1 MQTDGA
7 PRYQPSGSPFG
18 VASGAP
24 SVTRWFAF
32 RRIIAV
38 MNTVNVAR
46 LRLVVL
52 LAALGCSGTAR
63 KSTPTPDAGSERV
76 VEPGS
81 RSDANNLDLGDL
93 NDSGG
98 SGGISTAGSAGFSG
112 LAGSGGSQGTAGSG
126 GIDSRGGSGGI
137 ATPTPDAGS
146 ERVVEPGFRVD
157 ADTRELGEI
166 DGSGGSG
173 GISRTGGSGG
183 IGGSGGSGGIRSTAS
198 SSGCATMCFVDFP
211 CGYYGNDVQKCVLD
225 KPNSILSGHNVS
237 CQEVCGT
244 PCCSGGGCRT
254 AVEDCPVG
262 TVCAYPAAT
271 PTPSSTYVAAAC
283 VPQAQTC
290 GGSQNS
296 PCPTGQY
303 CEHFGLL
310 CEESGYCPDNLS
322 ACGYVNSGGL
332 GTCRP
337 LPTSAQCSGQ
347 TEAVCGCD
355 GVTYANDCARISAN
369 AAWASPGACRPAS
382 TDAGRDAANLP
393 DVPQSRDLRAEATSD
408 LGYPETY
415 SDSAGGL
422 AGEAGMA
429 DAPASP

>member
-1 MQTDGA
+1 
-7 PRYQPSGSPFG
+7 
-18 VASGAP
+18 
-24 SVTRWFAF
+24 
-32 RRIIAV
+32 

-46 LRLVVL
+46 LRLAVL

-76 VEPGS
+76 VEPGF
-81 RSDANNLDLGDL
+81 RGDADTRELGAIDG
-93 NDSGG
+93 SGG
-98 SGGISTAGSAGFSG
+98 SGGIGNASSAGFSG
-112 LAGSGGSQGTAGSG
+112 SAGSGGIRTTAGSG

-137 ATPTPDAGS
+137 GGS
-146 ERVVEPGFRVD
+146 GGSGGVG
-157 ADTRELGEI
+157 
-166 DGSGGSG
+166 GSGGSG

-244 PCCSGGGCRT
+244 PCCSGGGCRM

-262 TVCAYPAAT
+262 TVCAYPTAT

-290 GGSQNS
+290 GGSQNN

-337 LPTSAQCSGQ
+337 LPTSVQCSGQ

-393 DVPQSRDLRAEATSD
+393 DVPQSRDFRAEATSD